1 MEHKSLFE
9 MKTAWP
15 FPVLRYTADTSY
27 VEVRK
32 ASGIAY
38 ILLQLISSSE
48 NNSEKLV
55 STLKRL
61 DVPHDI
67 HYIFAGE
74 LAYMISYGIIRMK
87 SGRDFDADLL
97 DMYQISDFEITD
109 LGKKL
114 FKEGTI
120 PTGNDKI
127 KHLNVYY
134 DVSVKDIQVK
144 FDRKLFR
151 LDNSALDEN
160 CIGDVVL
167 NNSDIEMFI
176 TENLSKYAF
185 RKGER
190 ISGFEHQKPEILA
203 YKMDDAVTLRITS
216 EGMQIQAKDKDRD
229 AFIHKFYS
237 SVVITRILDAKKK
250 YRFAD
255 FLASDVHDYDFNELV
270 NITNICMPYQILSVT
285 NVKSQLSWEKKC
297 EIRGSECAL
306 DKNESAELMSKCG
319 ISGVACYFERGKLY
333 SIVPGRFYIHA
344 EGFSEKCAINLIA
357 VLQQEDSVQQQLMR
371 EIFFRCIDVSEPFE
385 KCNVIKKLTQISGCK
400 DYLEKLSNTLIN
412 RTDSD
417 TEKIDTFVK
426 LNDEFV
432 KEVGWTG
439 YSKDCAEGLFE
450 KLCNYINRDGFA
462 AQNILGKK
470 LNKIIR
476 LNEIEYV
483 TRISKKLIDSED
495 DAAAFETLESAGLNV
510 DVILS
515 VINIFKLFCKRMIE
529 GIPISGNSK
538 LSGEFTLLERSFS
551 ELKELTGI
559 DNPFEDSS
567 KLDFNYDRFIQSMAA
582 FTDSMKKIEKHKNF
596 AMDEYK
602 YLSLFRERFIE
613 VKEMVTIEKE
623 ATKNPKSIDKNY
635 IEQKL
640 KKSKYKDAVCDLHVR
655 LQYELNRLFNTENI
669 PTFALLSDQRM
680 VSYLNQHEI
689 DDMHTLRK
697 CRNGFQH
704 PKSKRNVPYSEKTI
718 REWCA
723 VVEKLGEMSNESC
736 GEN

>member
-255 FLASDVHDYDFNELV
+255 FLASDVHDYDFNELM
-270 NITNICMPYQILSVT
+270 NITNICMPSQILSVT
-285 NVKSQLSWEKKC
+285 NVKSQLSLEKKC

-306 DKNESAELMSKCG
+306 DKNESAA
-319 ISGVACYFERGKLY
+319 IQHRLY
-333 SIVPGRFYIHA
+333 IY
-344 EGFSEKCAINLIA
+344 
-357 VLQQEDSVQQQLMR
+357 
-371 EIFFRCIDVSEPFE
+371 
-385 KCNVIKKLTQISGCK
+385 
-400 DYLEKLSNTLIN
+400 
-412 RTDSD
+412 
-417 TEKIDTFVK
+417 
-426 LNDEFV
+426 
-432 KEVGWTG
+432 
-439 YSKDCAEGLFE
+439 
-450 KLCNYINRDGFA
+450 
-462 AQNILGKK
+462 
-470 LNKIIR
+470 
-476 LNEIEYV
+476 
-483 TRISKKLIDSED
+483 
-495 DAAAFETLESAGLNV
+495 
-510 DVILS
+510 
-515 VINIFKLFCKRMIE
+515 
-529 GIPISGNSK
+529 
-538 LSGEFTLLERSFS
+538 
-551 ELKELTGI
+551 LTGRYSGSI
-559 DNPFEDSS
+559 RPP
-567 KLDFNYDRFIQSMAA
+567 L
-582 FTDSMKKIEKHKNF
+582 HK
-596 AMDEYK
+596 
-602 YLSLFRERFIE
+602 ER
-613 VKEMVTIEKE
+613 
-623 ATKNPKSIDKNY
+623 
-635 IEQKL
+635 
-640 KKSKYKDAVCDLHVR
+640 
-655 LQYELNRLFNTENI
+655 I
-669 PTFALLSDQRM
+669 PYR
-680 VSYLNQHEI
+680 
-689 DDMHTLRK
+689 
-697 CRNGFQH
+697 
-704 PKSKRNVPYSEKTI
+704 
-718 REWCA
+718 
-723 VVEKLGEMSNESC
+723 
-736 GEN
+736 